1 MNCRRKLMTI
11 AIAALAFAPVIN
23 AAAEDVA
30 IRAARLLDVRSG
42 QFIDKPVVLIKGD
55 RIEAVGSNLAIPAG
69 LKVIDLGTATLLPGM
84 MDMHTHI
91 TGNPEDLGYSSID
104 FDRA

>member
-11 AIAALAFAPVIN
+11 AIAALAFAPVID

-42 QFIDKPVVLIKGD
+42 QFIDKPVVLIKED
-55 RIEAVGSNLAIPAG
+55 RIESKRWAVI
-69 LKVIDLGTATLLPGM
+69 LLFRRG
-84 MDMHTHI
+84 
-91 TGNPEDLGYSSID
+91 
-104 FDRA
+104 